1 MSAKLLCTRF
11 GCRSKFIRYVG
22 DFYIT
27 KREYE
32 NALLTARIYT
42 YKYIHIKERSYEV
55 SKRTR
60 AKSLGLKEK
69 W

>member
-1 MSAKLLCTRF
+1 MSAKLLSTRF

-27 KREYE
+27 KREYDE
-32 NALLTARIYT
+32 THVHAYT

-55 SKRTR
+55 RKRTR

>member
-1 MSAKLLCTRF
+1 MQNFYVRDLVVVQNLLGMWGIFT
-11 GCRSKFIRYVG
+11 SQKENT
-22 DFYIT
+22 T
-27 KREYE
+27 KHAY
-32 NALLTARIYT
+32 TYT

-55 SKRTR
+55 RKRTR

>member
-1 MSAKLLCTRF
+1 MSAKLLSTRF

-27 KREYE
+27 KREYDE
-32 NALLTARIYT
+32 THVHAYTYT
-42 YKYIHIKERSYEV
+42 YKYIHIKGRSYEV
-55 SKRTR
+55 RKRTR

>member
-11 GCRSKFIRYVG
+11 GCRSNLLG

-42 YKYIHIKERSYEV
+42 YKYIHIKGRSYEV